1 MLSGS
6 TREAWSWVLSVAL
19 VVGACAAGS
28 GPAVPT
34 ASPAGVTTSPATAG
48 VGATPSVPPTA
59 PSTQPPDAALA
70 AEGGDPVI
78 GQLGSFTWGA
88 SGSDSPWLPGARLAV
103 GVGERLTVSIA
114 GHVGVVA
121 WSARRVKAGS
131 SDGAGAVGLG
141 SGTATVA
148 FTAPG
153 PGAWSVQLTVDYGAG
168 LGTATYYWKL
178 TVR

>member
-1 MLSGS
+1 
-6 TREAWSWVLSVAL
+6 
-19 VVGACAAGS
+19 
-28 GPAVPT
+28 
-34 ASPAGVTTSPATAG
+34 
-48 VGATPSVPPTA
+48 
-59 PSTQPPDAALA
+59 
-70 AEGGDPVI
+70 

-88 SGSDSPWLPGARLAV
+88 GGSDSPWLPGAPLIV
-103 GVGERLTVSIA
+103 GVGERLTVSFA
-114 GHVGVVA
+114 GAVGVVA

-153 PGAWSVQLTVDYGAG
+153 PGTWSVQLTVDYGAG